1 MRTPRYGWRERIE
14 FGSHAAVGLVVGFL
28 CRRFAPKLARV
39 KDAEGIR
46 LPWPELL
53 GALIFGA
60 AGWRV
65 GFEVARIPV
74 YVFCAALLA
83 TMVTD
88 FRYKLIP
95 DRVTFPGTAFGVVA
109 SALWPAWIGSTF
121 HQDVILGWMGI
132 EQELLGGFA
141 LGLGGAAFG
150 FFFFEGTRRFMGRL
164 ANMEV
169 MGMGDSKLTMLMG
182 AFLGPLGVLLALFP
196 AMVCGVVIGVIYTRI
211 MKSPHFPF
219 GPALGLGGY
228 MTLLWPAL
236 VTDILAWAQALGA
249 SMDRGVLLFCN
260 IILLAIA
267 VWLMLRVRKRSKE
280 YTEMIEKDYKRLEED
295 K

>member
-1 MRTPRYGWRERIE
+1 MVAT
-14 FGSHAAVGLVVGFL
+14 SVMAAIGVAVGFL

-46 LPWPELL
+46 KPWPELL
-53 GALIFGA
+53 GAILFGA
-60 AGWRV
+60 AGWRA
-65 GFEVARIPV
+65 GFEIDRIPV
-74 YVFCAALLA
+74 YVFTAALLA

-88 FRYKLIP
+88 LRYKLIP
-95 DRVTFPGTAFGVVA
+95 DRVTFPGTAFGIVA
-109 SALWPAWIGSTF
+109 STIWPNWISTVF
-121 HQDVILGWMGI
+121 RQDVLLDWMGMPPGA
-132 EQELLGGFA
+132 LGGLA

-150 FFFFEGTRRFMGRL
+150 FFFFEGSRRFMGRL

-196 AMVCGVVIGVIYTRI
+196 SMVCGVVIGVIYTRI

-228 MTLLWPAL
+228 LTLLWPGL
-236 VTDILAWAQALGA
+236 VGDLLGWAQALGA
-249 SMDRGVLLFCN
+249 SMDRGVLMFFN

-280 YTEMIEKDYKRLEED
+280 YTEIIEKDYDRLEED

>member
-1 MRTPRYGWRERIE
+1 MVPTLVM
-14 FGSHAAVGLVVGFL
+14 AAVGAVVGFF
-28 CRRFAPKLARV
+28 CRRSVAKLARV

-53 GALIFGA
+53 GAVLFGA

-74 YVFCAALLA
+74 YWFTAALLA

-95 DRVTFPGTAFGVVA
+95 DRVTFPGSAFGVVA
-109 SALWPAWIGSTF
+109 SAMWPAWISSTF
-121 HQDVILGWMGI
+121 HHDVLLDWMNLGPGP
-132 EQELLGGFA
+132 LAGFA
-141 LGLGGAAFG
+141 LGLGGAASG
-150 FFFFEGTRRFMGRL
+150 FLFFEGSRRFMGRL

-196 AMVCGVVIGVIYTRI
+196 SMICGVVIGVIYTRI

-228 MTLLWPAL
+228 LTLLWPQMVSGML
-236 VTDILAWAQALGA
+236 GWAQEFGA
-249 SMDRGVLLFCN
+249 SMDRGVLIFSQ
-260 IILLAIA
+260 IILLAI
-267 VWLMLRVRKRSKE
+267 VVLMMLRVRKRSKE
-280 YTEMIEKDYKRLEED
+280 YTEMIEKDYDRLEED

>member
-1 MRTPRYGWRERIE
+1 M
-14 FGSHAAVGLVVGFL
+14 AAVGAVVGFF
-28 CRRFAPKLARV
+28 CRRSVAKLARV
-39 KDAEGIR
+39 KDPEGIR
-46 LPWPELL
+46 LPWPEAL
-53 GALIFGA
+53 GALLFGA

-65 GFEVARIPV
+65 GFDIARIPV
-74 YVFCAALLA
+74 YWFTAALLA

-95 DRVTFPGTAFGVVA
+95 DRVTFSGTGFGVVA
-109 SALWPAWIGSTF
+109 SAMWPAWISSTF
-121 HQDVILGWMGI
+121 HHDSLLESMGLGPGP
-132 EQELLGGFA
+132 LAGFA

-150 FFFFEGTRRFMGRL
+150 FFLFEGSRRVMGRL

-169 MGMGDSKLTMLMG
+169 MGMGDSKLTMMMG

-196 AMVCGVVIGVIYTRI
+196 AMVSGVVIGVIYTRI

-219 GPALGLGGY
+219 GPALGLGGFLT
-228 MTLLWPAL
+228 MLWPEMVGSVL
-236 VTDILAWAQALGA
+236 DWAQKFGA
-249 SMDRGVLLFCN
+249 SMDRGVLMFFN

-280 YTEMIEKDYKRLEED
+280 YTDRIEEDYDRLEEYEED
-295 K
+295 E

>member
-1 MRTPRYGWRERIE
+1 MPQEMTATLVM
-14 FGSHAAVGLVVGFL
+14 AAVGAALGYV
-28 CRRFAPKLARV
+28 CRRTAPKLARI
-39 KDAEGIR
+39 KDETGIR

-53 GALIFGA
+53 GAVLFGA

-65 GFEVARIPV
+65 GFRVDGIPA
-74 YVFCAALLA
+74 YVFTAALLA

-109 SALWPAWIGSTF
+109 SAVWPTWIGSTF
-121 HQDVILGWMGI
+121 HQEV
-132 EQELLGGFA
+132 LLDWIGLDAGFFGGLI

-150 FFFFEGTRRFMGRL
+150 FLFFEGGRRFMGRL

-228 MTLLWPAL
+228 LTLLWPRMVGNVL
-236 VTDILAWAQALGA
+236 GWAQEFGA

-267 VWLMLRVRKRSKE
+267 VWLMLHVRKRSKE
-280 YTEMIEKDYKRLEED
+280 YTEMIEKDYDKLEED